1 MARYIPQTYS
11 NRLSAE
17 LQRQANDLVPVLE
30 KAGSL
35 EECYSLVQQFTA
47 QTKSTAYIEDSYGDI
62 LYSSDKLTIT
72 TDKDSIATIQEN
84 PDSAIIASDELLTE
98 AGYVFTLLGSDYTLY
113 VQSDT
118 VSVNQAIEA
127 IWQTVPLVIL
137 GIFFMSILFSVIY
150 SRYITKPI
158 IELSSTSQK
167 MARLKFEPHGNSNRS
182 DEIGILSDS
191 LNTLSDNLQHTLAEL
206 KKSNSELEAEIS
218 KERELEKKQ
227 QEFFSA
233 ASHELKTPL
242 TILKGHLMGMLN
254 KVKGY
259 ENQEA
264 YMERSLAVVEKMETL
279 VKELLYVSKTD
290 GKQRTEYKTIDF
302 AELLRVQIADVTDLL
317 SEKEISLSVDIPDK
331 ILCDADPAQME
342 RAIQNVLVN
351 AIRYSPNGEAIYIS
365 LSNDKNTVSCKVEN
379 TGVHIP
385 EEMIPIYLKHFTERI
400 PPVIVILGEQA

>member
-17 LQRQANDLVPVLE
+17 LQKQANDLVPVLE

-47 QTKSTAYIEDSYGDI
+47 QTKATAYIEDDYGDI

-84 PDSAIIASDELLTE
+84 PDSAIITSDGLLTG

-118 VSVNQAIEA
+118 VSVNQATEA

-167 MARLKFEPHGNSNRS
+167 WPSS
-182 DEIGILSDS
+182 ILS
-191 LNTLSDNLQHTLAEL
+191 
-206 KKSNSELEAEIS
+206 
-218 KERELEKKQ
+218 
-227 QEFFSA
+227 
-233 ASHELKTPL
+233 
-242 TILKGHLMGMLN
+242 
-254 KVKGY
+254 
-259 ENQEA
+259 
-264 YMERSLAVVEKMETL
+264 
-279 VKELLYVSKTD
+279 
-290 GKQRTEYKTIDF
+290 RTEI
-302 AELLRVQIADVTDLL
+302 LIVQT
-317 SEKEISLSVDIPDK
+317 
-331 ILCDADPAQME
+331 
-342 RAIQNVLVN
+342 R
-351 AIRYSPNGEAIYIS
+351 
-365 LSNDKNTVSCKVEN
+365 
-379 TGVHIP
+379 
-385 EEMIPIYLKHFTERI
+385 
-400 PPVIVILGEQA
+400 

>member
-1 MARYIPQTYS
+1 MIRKIKTSLTAKLFFSDNGSFDFGMFAFCFQYGEIYSQTYS

-17 LQRQANDLVPVLE
+17 LQKQANDLVPVLE

-47 QTKSTAYIEDSYGDI
+47 QTKATAYIEDDYGDI

-84 PDSAIIASDELLTE
+84 PDSAIITSDELLTE

-118 VSVNQAIEA
+118 VSVNQATEA

-167 MARLKFEPHGNSNRS
+167 MAQLNFEPHGNSNRS

-206 KKSNSELEAEIS
+206 KKA
-218 KERELEKKQ
+218 
-227 QEFFSA
+227 
-233 ASHELKTPL
+233 
-242 TILKGHLMGMLN
+242 
-254 KVKGY
+254 
-259 ENQEA
+259 
-264 YMERSLAVVEKMETL
+264 
-279 VKELLYVSKTD
+279 
-290 GKQRTEYKTIDF
+290 
-302 AELLRVQIADVTDLL
+302 
-317 SEKEISLSVDIPDK
+317 IP
-331 ILCDADPAQME
+331 
-342 RAIQNVLVN
+342 
-351 AIRYSPNGEAIYIS
+351 S
-365 LSNDKNTVSCKVEN
+365 
-379 TGVHIP
+379 
-385 EEMIPIYLKHFTERI
+385 
-400 PPVIVILGEQA
+400 